1 MDVNAD
7 NGIYPHHLYMK
18 LDALET
24 ELKGWWCD
32 GFYHIEGKPLDL
44 HTEKLEAQIIVT
56 KDGIRDIEN
65 GLYARVCS
73 HCGHGMNEGYVW
85 GDGEGYAC
93 SDLCLYGGVQ
103 RGRVCEYIS
112 DNSVHGDGGSC
123 FCIYH

>member
-93 SDLCLYGGVQ
+93 SDLCLYV
-103 RGRVCEYIS
+103 
-112 DNSVHGDGGSC
+112 DGYTKAQHDKDYADEH
-123 FCIYH
+123 IYYTDWEEV